1 MKEKTELES
10 FTKGLNTVESEKRI
24 SVLKKN
30 CILSF
35 TIGCF
40 LLGELI
46 CNELIQVKDI
56 ISLMSKVIKG
66 TVSEVSLKEN
76 YIIITH
82 SLFSYVERISEEN
95 SKKLSLNLI
104 VSSYLDYI
112 SEDISTITLSEDVK
126 SLYSYLNEKIKTNNL
141 DLKENLLISIKEDF
155 KEKGIQDGFIK
166 YRLDSF
172 LLVSTSKYLECIK
185 LVIDSLIKIV
195 KIDDKAFLINYV
207 QHVYHFLLENTI
219 IINEKDKLI
228 QFILD
233 SIANLSLDPAGEQ
246 SFYFVWGCFLNLLY
260 SQGLFF
266 WKAMDRIKNQT
277 LTQFGYLFE
286 MISSA
291 VIDFPMNES
300 LKIETILTEIRK
312 LYIVKFNDKIFN
324 QIWTKHLENK

>member
-10 FTKGLNTVESEKRI
+10 FTKGINTVESEKRI

-141 DLKENLLISIKEDF
+141 DLKEN
-155 KEKGIQDGFIK
+155 
-166 YRLDSF
+166 
-172 LLVSTSKYLECIK
+172 
-185 LVIDSLIKIV
+185 
-195 KIDDKAFLINYV
+195 
-207 QHVYHFLLENTI
+207 
-219 IINEKDKLI
+219 
-228 QFILD
+228 
-233 SIANLSLDPAGEQ
+233 
-246 SFYFVWGCFLNLLY
+246 
-260 SQGLFF
+260 FF
-266 WKAMDRIKNQT
+266 
-277 LTQFGYLFE
+277 
-286 MISSA
+286 
-291 VIDFPMNES
+291 
-300 LKIETILTEIRK
+300 
-312 LYIVKFNDKIFN
+312 
-324 QIWTKHLENK
+324 